1 MNCVR
6 ALGIGLLSVGLLH
19 ALPVVAKVGVTW
31 TVTGVGE
38 PSTIGS
44 ANCVGTSCATLRDA
58 INTAASGDTVTFDP
72 AINGKTI
79 LLTLSSNDTGA
90 GSVEFGSSSFLLVNK
105 SLTIDGSGHGIA
117 IARDPAQP
125 AFRLFDIN
133 PLSALTLRGLD
144 LRNGLAGGGS
154 SNGGGGALGAGGAVF
169 NQGVLTIDACTL
181 AGNGAHG
188 GAGGTGSSAD
198 SGGAGVG
205 QDASGANGAGPNG
218 GAAGLTGRS
227 GGFGGG
233 GGADDGNG
241 GFGGGGAKGTSG
253 GSAGGFGGGGGGNG
267 GNVPS
272 KGGFGGGHSGGGG
285 GNLVPVGGGGAG
297 MGGAIFNDAGTVTL
311 TNATLYG
318 NSATGG
324 NASGGNYATAGG
336 NGSGFGGAIFNYA
349 GTLSLSFVTL
359 SGNSTSAGTGGIGG
373 SADGGAVYSYGDG
386 SCGMNDGNACPS
398 GGVAALTLVNDI
410 AARSVGAVHD
420 IVVDGSAGTSTSS
433 GGGNLVVTQSG
444 FSGTLASSADP
455 QLGAPSP
462 YGLAPPTLP
471 IPKTSPAWNAAAS
484 CTNAKSQPVT
494 TDERGVPR
502 PQSGVCDIGAY
513 ESDGDYIFANGF
525 D

>member
-6 ALGIGLLSVGLLH
+6 ALGIGLLTVGLLN
-19 ALPVVAKVGVTW
+19 ALPVMARTGVTW
-31 TVTGVGE
+31 TVASVGE

-44 ANCVGTSCATLRDA
+44 TNCVGTSCSTLRDA
-58 INTAASGDTVTFDP
+58 INIAASGDTVTFDP

-79 LLTLSSNDTGA
+79 LLTLSSNDTSA

-125 AFRLFDIN
+125 AFRLFDID
-133 PLSALTLRGLD
+133 PLSALTLRGLS
-144 LRNGLAGGGS
+144 LRNGLAQGGS
-154 SNGGGGALGAGGAVF
+154 SNGGGGALGAGGVVF
-169 NQGVLTIDACTL
+169 NQGILTIDACTL
-181 AGNGAHG
+181 TGNNAHG
-188 GAGGTGSSAD
+188 GNGGSGSSAD

-205 QDASGANGAGPNG
+205 QDASSANGAGPNG
-218 GAAGLTGRS
+218 GASGLPGRS

-241 GFGGGGAKGTSG
+241 GFGGGGAKGALG
-253 GSAGGFGGGGGGNG
+253 DAGGFGGGGGGNG

-272 KGGFGGGHSGGGG
+272 SGGFGGGHSGGGG

-311 TNATLYG
+311 TNVTLYG

-324 NASGGNYATAGG
+324 NASGGNNATAGG
-336 NGSGFGGAIFNYA
+336 NGSGIGGAIFNYA

-373 SADGGAVYSYGDG
+373 NVDGGAIYSYGDG
-386 SCGMNDGNACPS
+386 NCGVNDGNACPPGS
-398 GGVAALTLVNDI
+398 VAALTLVNSI
-410 AARSVGAVHD
+410 AAGSVGAVND
-420 IVVDGSAGTSTSS
+420 IVVDNSAGTSTSS
-433 GGGNLVVTQSG
+433 GGGNLVVKQSG
-444 FSGTLASSADP
+444 FGGTLASSADP

-462 YGLAPPTLP
+462 YALAPPTLP
-471 IPKTSPAWNAAAS
+471 IPATSPAWNAAAS

-494 TDERGVPR
+494 TDERGALR
-502 PQSGVCDIGAY
+502 PQSGSCDIGAY
-513 ESDGDYIFANGF
+513 EFDGDYIFANGF